1 MSDFTSSMV
10 AENLTYSVNGRRL
23 IDDVSLS
30 LQSGEMV
37 ALIGP
42 NGAGKSTLM
51 RMLTGYLMPQAGQ
64 ISLQGRQLND
74 WPAQELARTRAVM
87 RQNNTLAFGFSVR
100 EVLTLGR
107 SPHGQ
112 QNLQRALTEVMTQTD
127 CLNLAERD
135 YRHLSGGE
143 QQRVQLARVLI
154 QLWQP
159 EPSSRWLF
167 LDEPTS
173 ALDLYH
179 QQHALRLLRQLTRQT
194 PLAVCCV
201 LHDLNLAALYA
212 DRIIL
217 LHSGKVVA
225 SGTPADVLSEAILSR
240 WYQADLNVCPHP
252 ETALP
257 QIFLRQ

>member
-179 QQHALRLLRQLTRQT
+179 QQHALRLLRQLTRQA

-225 SGTPADVLSEAILSR
+225 SGTPADVLSEATLSR

>member
-42 NGAGKSTLM
+42 NGTGKSTLM

>member
-1 MSDFTSSMV
+1 MSDFSSSMH
-10 AENLTYSVNGRRL
+10 AENLSYSAGGRRL
-23 IDDVSLS
+23 INDVSLS

-51 RMLTGYLMPQAGQ
+51 RILTGYLTPQSGQ
-64 ISLQGRQLND
+64 CSLLGKPLTE
-74 WPAQELARTRAVM
+74 WSAQELARTRAVM
-87 RQNNTLAFGFSVR
+87 RQNSTLAFGFTVR

-112 QNLQRALTEVMTQTD
+112 QNMQRALTEVMAQTD
-127 CLNLAERD
+127 CLSLAERD

-159 EPSSRWLF
+159 EPSPRWLF

-179 QQHALRLLRQLTRQT
+179 QQHSLRLLRQLTRQT
-194 PLAVCCV
+194 PLTVCCV

-217 LHSGKVVA
+217 LHSGSVVA
-225 SGTPADVLSEAILSR
+225 SGTPAEVLSEGILSR

-257 QIFLRQ
+257 QVFLRP

>member
-1 MSDFTSSMV
+1 
-10 AENLTYSVNGRRL
+10 
-23 IDDVSLS
+23 
-30 LQSGEMV
+30 
-37 ALIGP
+37 
-42 NGAGKSTLM
+42 
-51 RMLTGYLMPQAGQ
+51 
-64 ISLQGRQLND
+64 
-74 WPAQELARTRAVM
+74 M
-87 RQNNTLAFGFSVR
+87 RQNSTLAFGFSVR

-112 QNLQRALTEVMTQTD
+112 LNMQHALAEVMTQTG
-127 CLNLAERD
+127 CLNLADRD

-159 EPSSRWLF
+159 EPSPRWLF

-179 QQHALRLLRQLTRQT
+179 QQHALRLLRQLTQET
-194 PLAVCCV
+194 PLSVCCV

-217 LHSGKVVA
+217 LHSGRVVA
-225 SGTPADVLSEAILSR
+225 SGTPAEVLNEETLSR
-240 WYQADLNVCPHP
+240 WYQADLNVCAHP
-252 ETALP
+252 ETELP
-257 QIFLRQ
+257 QVFLRQ